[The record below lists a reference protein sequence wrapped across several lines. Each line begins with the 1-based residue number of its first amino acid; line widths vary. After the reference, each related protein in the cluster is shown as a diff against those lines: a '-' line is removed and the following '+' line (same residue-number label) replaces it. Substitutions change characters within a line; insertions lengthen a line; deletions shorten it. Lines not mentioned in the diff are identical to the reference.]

1 MRHKF
6 RLAQLLKYRRSIED
20 QKRIALAV
28 IQEKRYREEEKLFR
42 IRESQR
48 IYYEKL
54 QNGRGDT
61 SLHLLS
67 LDALS
72 QESFFQRKILKELNS
87 EILRARGDLLE
98 ASKSRKMMERLRDRE
113 MERYRQQMLKQE
125 RKYLDEVAAIR
136 FVRRNS
142 VVNNG

>member
-54 QNGRGDT
+54 QSGQGDT

-67 LDALS
+67 MDALS
-72 QESFFQRKILKELNS
+72 QESFFQRKILKELDS
-87 EILRARGDLLE
+87 EILRARRDLLE
-98 ASKSRKMMERLRDRE
+98 ASKSRKIMERLRDRE
-113 MERYRQQMLKQE
+113 MERYRKQMLKQE

-136 FVRRNS
+136 FVRGS
-142 VVNNG
+142 SM

>member
-6 RLAQLLKYRRSIED
+6 RLAQLLKYRRLIED

-48 IYYEKL
+48 VYYEKL

-136 FVRRNS
+136 FARKGS